1 VERTAPRIF
10 AARYGLACCGVA
22 ETVRVLAPDQS
33 LDLARLRAGYRARTF
48 RPSEVVESVLER
60 IARRGN
66 DKVWIHKVPHAALI
80 EHARRLEGDSPDR
93 LPLYGVPFAIKDNID
108 LAGHPTTAACPEFAY
123 TPRASAPAVQRL
135 VDAGA
140 IPIGKTNLDQFA
152 TGLVGTRSPYGACRN
167 PFDPEYLAGGSSS
180 GSAVAVSVGLVSFAL
195 GTDTAGSGRVPAAFN
210 NIVGLKPT
218 RGLLST
224 RGVVPACRSLDVV
237 SIFTLTVADA
247 LDVLAV
253 AQGFDAADPF
263 SREATVR
270 SAPDLE
276 QFNYGVPA
284 ARDLEFFGD
293 KEAARLFAAF
303 LKRLEELGG
312 TEVEID
318 FRPFL
323 ETARLLYE
331 GPWLAERYWAVR
343 ELVERHP
350 EALHPVTREVIARGA
365 KVTAVDAFDAYYRL
379 KALQRATAAVWKEI
393 DFLAL
398 PTAGTIYRIAEVEA
412 DPIRLN
418 SNLGHYTNFVNL
430 LDLSGLAV
438 PAGFR
443 ADGLPFGATLLA
455 RACEED
461 ALGAL
466 GMRIQHTLALPLG
479 ATGIAPPETQSR
491 AAGSARA
498 GMVRLA
504 VCGAHMAGLPLNRE
518 LVERGARFLRE
529 ARTAPRYRFFALE
542 SFSPPRPG
550 LVRAEPGNAV
560 PLEVWEVPAAELGAF
575 VDGIPAPLA
584 IGTLELEDGEPVHG
598 FLCEHYATADARDI
612 SELGGWRAYLAARG

>member
-1 VERTAPRIF
+1 VHLCS
-10 AARYGLACCGVA
+10 ARYGLAFSGVA

-48 RPSEVVESVLER
+48 RPTEVVESVLER

-66 DKVWIHKVPHAALI
+66 DKVWIHKVPQAALI
-80 EHARRLEGDSPDR
+80 EHARQLESDSPDR

-218 RGLLST
+218 RGLLSA

-237 SIFTLTVADA
+237 SIFTLTVSDA
-247 LDVLAV
+247 LEVFSV

-263 SREATVR
+263 SREATARPVP
-270 SAPDLE
+270 SLE

-343 ELVERHP
+343 ELIERHP

-365 KVTAVDAFDAYYRL
+365 KFSAVEAFDAYYRL
-379 KALQRATAAVWKEI
+379 KALQRTTAAVWREI

-398 PTAGTIYRIAEVEA
+398 PTAGTIYRIVEVET

-418 SNLGHYTNFVNL
+418 SNLGYYTNFVNL

-443 ADGLPFGATLLA
+443 TDGLPFGATLLA
-455 RACEED
+455 PACQED

-466 GMRIQHTLALPLG
+466 GMRIQQTLALPLG
-479 ATGIAPPETQSR
+479 ATGNAPLQARSSVT
-491 AAGSARA
+491 AAARA

-550 LVRAEPGNAV
+550 LVRTEPGSAIA
-560 PLEVWEVPAAELGAF
+560 LEVWEVPAAELGTF
-575 VDGIPAPLA
+575 VDGIPSPLG
-584 IGTLELEDGEPVHG
+584 IGMLELEDGEAVHG
-598 FLCEHYATADARDI
+598 FLCEQYATEGAREI
-612 SELGGWRAYLAARG
+612 SALGGWRAYLAARG